1 MFDEDEISPEE
12 IFNMFFF
19 GVPPRGGRAAGRG
32 ASNNVFSFQ
41 RASSVMNLSLC
52 TGLHLCC

>member
-1 MFDEDEISPEE
+1 
-12 IFNMFFF
+12 MFFF

-32 ASNNVFSFQ
+32 ASSNVFSFQ